1 MATNIIERLFI
12 EVGLDFSKL
21 ASEADKAIAT
31 SNKLEGSLSGTEKAS
46 GKANKALGDL
56 AKGKAKAS
64 AGAENLA
71 KGLTKAAKVLTG
83 FFATLMAATGLN
95 KLINEVQQANNELY
109 FLEKNLGM
117 SAQSIKSWQNAA
129 AASGGTAEGMTAS
142 LKGLSRSMNDFVI
155 MGDTTMLPYF
165 NALGVSMVD
174 GTGKV
179 RELDD
184 VMLDLSDSL
193 SRMDRKQA
201 YSIGAAMGLD
211 EGTLNTLL
219 QGRDAMQEMLDIQN
233 SMYHSSE
240 KELEASRELSKQQA
254 ILNAHWESL
263 KTMIAN
269 ALIPILLKL
278 TKVVNEWM
286 GFIQR
291 NERAVRHVFEALAL
305 IIGAIL
311 IPLFSKALMAALAFI
326 APFAPFILVVAA
338 LSAAFILLYDDYK
351 TWAEGGKS
359 LFDWGAFT
367 NYINTSR
374 VSVENLKSAFAFLLT
389 GYKSWSEFAANGGI
403 WKMLSDFAD
412 DSWKRV
418 VRLWEALKK
427 IFEGDFS
434 GGFGDVWELMK
445 ESYTRPFERVAGA
458 IDTATGHEV
467 GTLAGTD
474 VISRPKQNMYS
485 MDAGVEVAKSA
496 LGGGRKATQW
506 DDLKLKRVNTTYKGK
521 KVIEAIGG
529 GETEQGTKE
538 FAKTMQDKLGN
549 RLLHF
554 GAFNDV
560 YHKQKSPNSGHTR
573 GLKFDMTLKNDAGQ
587 KASEAEGR
595 KLAPGIVKQMR
606 DELDAK
612 GFKEGRDYTIN
623 DEYNKPS
630 GKATAGH
637 IDFGWKNKEAAAR
650 YAGMVSGQSVVSQP
664 SRKGTQ
670 QSKHSTKD
678 IPIVKVLEAGKGY
691 NIVELADGSVIKQT
705 GDWNWRNRNQGN
717 IEDGSFSAS
726 KGGLNQTS
734 AKGNNSSK
742 RFAVFPTLSEGRK
755 AKEDLIFDGKNYR
768 DLDLMKAIERYAPPT
783 ENDTAKYQ
791 RMVMKAAGSNKK
803 MREYSAIERKKIMD
817 AIETQEGFNVGEVK
831 VLKAPNKNPKGI
843 QLASGALQA
852 QQTMAAGQKKATTT
866 APVTNNKNVSVVVNG
881 GVNVTSSASKID
893 GTVSDGFNAVNNRTN
908 QLITGMS

>member
-129 AASGGTAEGMTAS
+129 AASGGTAEGMTAT

-174 GTGKV
+174 SYGKV
-179 RELDD
+179 RNLDD

-193 SRMDRKQA
+193 SGMDRKQA

-263 KTMIAN
+263 KTMLAN
-269 ALIPILLKL
+269 VLIPVLLKL

-286 GFIQR
+286 AFIQR
-291 NERAVRHVFEALAL
+291 NERQVRHVFEMLSF
-305 IIGAIL
+305 IIGMIL
-311 IPLFSKALMAALAFI
+311 IPLFGKALMAALAFI
-326 APFAPFILVVAA
+326 APFAPFILVVTA

-434 GGFGDVWELMK
+434 GGFGDVWELVK

-485 MDAGVEVAKSA
+485 MDAGVEVGYDGKQSSFMAAGSVGA
-496 LGGGRKATQW
+496 GLGGGQVSVNGPSGEMTGNTLELTEADIVRIMKIASTEVVGSLKGQAYDNQVKGVVDTILNRTASGKYGKSVKEVANQRWAFSDINTPRKSAYGSVDNVPMSRVTPRLEKTVREH
-506 DDLKLKRVNTTYKGK
+506 LKARESGAKSSVGDNVSYANPNFLGEASSSTKRWVREVEEQARQTGYRYGSGNAIHVHGTPKADSHK
-521 KVIEAIGG
+521 KPKPFSV
-529 GETEQGTKE
+529 
-538 FAKTMQDKLGN
+538 
-549 RLLHF
+549 
-554 GAFNDV
+554 
-560 YHKQKSPNSGHTR
+560 
-573 GLKFDMTLKNDAGQ
+573 
-587 KASEAEGR
+587 
-595 KLAPGIVKQMR
+595 KLAPDKNGSVNPAKQEQAKQMVN
-606 DELDAK
+606 K
-612 GFKEGRDYTIN
+612 GN
-623 DEYNKPS
+623 
-630 GKATAGH
+630 
-637 IDFGWKNKEAAAR
+637 EASQQR
-650 YAGMVSGQSVVSQP
+650 QTTNNNQKYVDVKIERVNVQSSSSTVSG
-664 SRKGTQ
+664 T
-670 QSKHSTKD
+670 
-678 IPIVKVLEAGKGY
+678 
-691 NIVELADGSVIKQT
+691 T
-705 GDWNWRNRNQGN
+705 GDAMKGV
-717 IEDGSFSAS
+717 AS
-726 KGGLNQTS
+726 
-734 AKGNNSSK
+734 
-742 RFAVFPTLSEGRK
+742 
-755 AKEDLIFDGKNYR
+755 
-768 DLDLMKAIERYAPPT
+768 
-783 ENDTAKYQ
+783 
-791 RMVMKAAGSNKK
+791 
-803 MREYSAIERKKIMD
+803 
-817 AIETQEGFNVGEVK
+817 NVG
-831 VLKAPNKNPKGI
+831 
-843 QLASGALQA
+843 
-852 QQTMAAGQKKATTT
+852 
-866 APVTNNKNVSVVVNG
+866 
-881 GVNVTSSASKID
+881 
-893 GTVSDGFNAVNNRTN
+893 
-908 QLITGMS
+908 QLISGMS

>member
-46 GKANKALGDL
+46 GKANKALSDL

-64 AGAENLA
+64 TGAENLA

-83 FFATLMAATGLN
+83 FFATLMTATGLN

-142 LKGLSRSMNDFVI
+142 LKGLNRSMNDFVI
-155 MGDTTMLPYF
+155 MGDTSLLPYF

-219 QGRDAMQEMLDIQN
+219 QGRDAMQEMLDIQK

-263 KTMIAN
+263 KTMLAN
-269 ALIPILLKL
+269 VLIPVLLKL

-286 GFIQR
+286 SFIQR
-291 NERAVRHVFEALAL
+291 NERQVRHVFEMLSF
-305 IIGAIL
+305 IIGMIL
-311 IPLFSKALMAALAFI
+311 IPLFGKALMAALAFI

-412 DSWKRV
+412 DSWRRV

-434 GGFGDVWELMK
+434 GGFGDIWELTK

-458 IDTATGHEV
+458 IDTATDHEV

-485 MDAGVEVAKSA
+485 MDTGVEVAKSA
-496 LGGGRKATQW
+496 SAGGDQALQEASKQTANAADYATAHA
-506 DDLKLKRVNTTYKGK
+506 LKKSASKCAKYVNDSLRAQGI
-521 KVIEAIGG
+521 KV
-529 GETEQGTKE
+529 
-538 FAKTMQDKLGN
+538 
-549 RLLHF
+549 
-554 GAFNDV
+554 
-560 YHKQKSPNSGHTR
+560 SGH
-573 GLKFDMTLKNDAGQ
+573 GKDVANNLLNSNQGFKQVKFDKDYVPQKGDVMSMPSYDPAGQ
-587 KASEAEGR
+587 KKRLGVHAGHVAIFNGKEWVSDF
-595 KLAPGIVKQMR
+595 KQGSKYGNTG
-606 DELDAK
+606 AA
-612 GFKEGRDYTIN
+612 
-623 DEYNKPS
+623 NKQYYDMLMKDPS
-630 GKATAGH
+630 KAT
-637 IDFGWKNKEAAAR
+637 IAR
-650 YAGMVSGQSVVSQP
+650 KSTTISQP
-664 SRKGTQ
+664 SKRAQ

-691 NIVELADGSVIKQT
+691 NIVELADGSIIKQT

-726 KGGLNQTS
+726 KGGLTQSS
-734 AKGNNSSK
+734 AKGSNSSK
-742 RFAVFPTLSEGRK
+742 RFAVFSTFSEGRK

-768 DLDLMKAIERYAPPT
+768 DLDLMRAIERYAPPA

-803 MREYSAIERKKIMD
+803 MREYSATERKKIMD
-817 AIETQEGFNVGEVK
+817 AIETQEGFNVGEIK
-831 VLKAPNKNPKGI
+831 VLKAPTKNLKGV
-843 QLASGALQA
+843 QLANSAQQA
-852 QQTMAAGQKKATTT
+852 QQSVAAGQQKVAGPT
-866 APVTNNKNVSVVVNG
+866 PVTNNKTVSVVVNG
-881 GVNVTSSASKID
+881 GVNVASSAAKID
-893 GTVSDGFNAVNNRTN
+893 GTVSDGFNAVNNRAN

>member
-31 SNKLEGSLSGTEKAS
+31 SNKLEGSLSGIEQTSKKTNESLTKGGKEVLKLFEDWVKAE
-46 GKANKALGDL
+46 NKL
-56 AKGKAKAS
+56 AAAEDKLEKAKAKATEKTKS
-64 AGAENLA
+64 FGQAV
-71 KGLTKAAKVLTG
+71 TKAVKVLTG
-83 FFATLMAATGLN
+83 FFAALMAATGLN

-109 FLEKNLGM
+109 FLEKNLGL

-129 AASGGTAEGMTAS
+129 AASGGTAEGMTAT

-155 MGDTTMLPYF
+155 MGDTSMLPYF

-174 GTGKV
+174 SYGKV
-179 RELDD
+179 RNLDD

-240 KELEASRELSKQQA
+240 KELEASRELSKQHA

-263 KTMIAN
+263 KTMLAN
-269 ALIPILLKL
+269 VLIPVLLKL

-286 GFIQR
+286 AFIQR
-291 NERAVRHVFEALAL
+291 NERQVRHVFEMLSF
-305 IIGAIL
+305 IIGMIL
-311 IPLFSKALMAALAFI
+311 IPLFGKALMAALAFI
-326 APFAPFILVVAA
+326 APFAPFILVVTA

-434 GGFGDVWELMK
+434 GGFGDVWELVK

-485 MDAGVEVAKSA
+485 MDAGVEVPKAA
-496 LGGGRKATQW
+496 VGAGGRKATQW
-506 DDLKLKRVNTTYKGK
+506 DDLKLKRVNATYNGK
-521 KVIEAIGG
+521 KVIESIGG

-549 RLLHF
+549 RLKHF

-560 YHKQKSPNSGHTR
+560 YHKQKSPNSGHAR
-573 GLKFDMTLKNDAGQ
+573 GLKFDMTLNNDAGQ

-595 KLAPGIVKQMR
+595 KLAPAVVKQMR
-606 DELDAK
+606 AELNAM
-612 GFKEGRDYTIN
+612 GFKEGRDYTII
-623 DEYNKPS
+623 DEYNNPS
-630 GKATAGH
+630 SKATAGH

-650 YAGMVSGQSVVSQP
+650 YAGMVTGQAS
-664 SRKGTQ
+664 
-670 QSKHSTKD
+670 
-678 IPIVKVLEAGKGY
+678 
-691 NIVELADGSVIKQT
+691 
-705 GDWNWRNRNQGN
+705 
-717 IEDGSFSAS
+717 SAS
-726 KGGLNQTS
+726 PAKKSKAGANFAQKRKEAIEYFMSQGWTREQAIGIAANLEKESSWDHQAVGDNGKAYGLAQHHGDRQANFKRKFGKDMRKASFREQLEFVNYELTDGTEKGAGRRLRNAAS
-734 AKGNNSSK
+734 AAEAAAIVSRYYERPSDANGEASK
-742 RFAVFPTLSEGRK
+742 RSNLANQIQRE
-755 AKEDLIFDGKNYR
+755 
-768 DLDLMKAIERYAPPT
+768 YAPG
-783 ENDTAKYQ
+783 
-791 RMVMKAAGSNKK
+791 AG
-803 MREYSAIERKKIMD
+803 I
-817 AIETQEGFNVGEVK
+817 
-831 VLKAPNKNPKGI
+831 KN
-843 QLASGALQA
+843 GAQQA
-852 QQTMAAGQKKATTT
+852 QQNIATGQQKATAS
-866 APVTNNKNVSVVVNG
+866 APITNNKTLSVVLNG
-881 GVNVTSSASKID
+881 GVNVASSATNID
-893 GTVSDGFNAVNNRTN
+893 GTVSDGFNAVNNRVN

>member
-1 MATNIIERLFI
+1 MSTNIIERLFI

-31 SNKLEGSLSGTEKAS
+31 SNKLEGALSGTEKAS
-46 GKANKALGDL
+46 GKANKALGEL
-56 AKGKAKAS
+56 SKGKAKA
-64 AGAENLA
+64 ATGAENFA
-71 KGLTKAAKVLTG
+71 KSMTKATKVLSA
-83 FFATLMAATGLN
+83 FFATILVSTGLN
-95 KLINEVQQANNELY
+95 KLINEVQKANGELY

-117 SAQSIKSWQNAA
+117 SAQSLKSWQNAA

-142 LKGLSRSMNDFVI
+142 LKGLSRTMNDFVI
-155 MGDTTMLPYF
+155 MGDTSMLPYF

-174 GTGKV
+174 SYGKV
-179 RELDD
+179 RQLDD

-219 QGRDAMQEMLDIQN
+219 QGRDAMQEILAIQK

-240 KELEASRELSKQQA
+240 QELEASRELSRQQA
-254 ILNAHWESL
+254 ILSAHWESL
-263 KTMIAN
+263 KTMVAN

-326 APFAPFILVVAA
+326 APFAPFILVVTA

-434 GGFGDVWELMK
+434 GGFGDVWELVK

-474 VISRPKQNMYS
+474 VVNRPKQNMYS

-496 LGGGRKATQW
+496 IGGGGRKATQW
-506 DDLKLKRVNTTYKGK
+506 DDLKLKRVNATYNGK
-521 KVIEAIGG
+521 KVIESIGG

-549 RLLHF
+549 RLKHF

-560 YHKQKSPNSGHTR
+560 YHKQKSPNSGHAR
-573 GLKFDMTLKNDAGQ
+573 GLKFDMTLNNDAGQ

-606 DELDAK
+606 AELDAK
-612 GFKEGRDYTIN
+612 GFKEGRDYVIN
-623 DEYNKPS
+623 DEYNNPS

-650 YAGMVSGQSVVSQP
+650 YAGMMTGQPSASQP
-664 SRKGTQ
+664 SKKSKASNSFQQKRKEAIEYFMSQGWTREQ
-670 QSKHSTKD
+670 AIGIAANLEKESSWDHQAVGDNGKAYGSAQWHPPRQAGFKQKFGKD
-678 IPIVKVLEAGKGY
+678 IRQSTFKEQLAYVDYELKNGYYKKRAGDKLKAAKSAEEAAEIVSSYYEEPADKRGEA
-691 NIVELADGSVIKQT
+691 IK
-705 GDWNWRNRNQGN
+705 
-717 IEDGSFSAS
+717 
-726 KGGLNQTS
+726 
-734 AKGNNSSK
+734 
-742 RFAVFPTLSEGRK
+742 RK
-755 AKEDLIFDGKNYR
+755 ALATQISQSFNPGAGLKN
-768 DLDLMKAIERYAPPT
+768 
-783 ENDTAKYQ
+783 
-791 RMVMKAAGSNKK
+791 
-803 MREYSAIERKKIMD
+803 
-817 AIETQEGFNVGEVK
+817 
-831 VLKAPNKNPKGI
+831 
-843 QLASGALQA
+843 GAQQA
-852 QQTMAAGQKKATTT
+852 QQSVAAGQQKATAS
-866 APVTNNKNVSVVVNG
+866 APITNNKTLSVVLNG
-881 GVNVTSSASKID
+881 GVNVASSATNID
-893 GTVSDGFNAVNNRTN
+893 GTVSDGFNAVNNRVN